1 MYPEGG
7 QIMIIK
13 MKPKIS
19 LDELLLRIEYAEH
32 EEIDPIIDALRQ
44 RYRRLFPDWEVAF
57 LSVPAGN
64 AENRQK
70 QARLLIE
77 FIEKNWLKP

>member
-1 MYPEGG
+1 
-7 QIMIIK
+7 MIIK

-32 EEIDPIIDALRQ
+32 EEMDPIIDTLQR

-57 LSVPAGN
+57 LSVPA
-64 AENRQK
+64 
-70 QARLLIE
+70 
-77 FIEKNWLKP
+77 